1 MYSIAYWLK
10 PGTVSIFLGTWKGK
24 EKAHKSS
31 AGGWNIEIKDNDGK
45 TAEHICSQISR
56 ALQIILQLIL
66 DANSA

>member
-10 PGTVSIFLGTWKGK
+10 LGTVSIFLGTWKGK
-24 EKAHKSS
+24 KAHKSS

-45 TAEHICSQISR
+45 TAERICSQISR